1 MNNYGYRCIISNCT
15 KDTSSIAL
23 LSVVNGLG
31 QQEIGVRELIISP
44 NPSESIFRLNY
55 MPLGTY
61 ELYSMKG
68 EILEKGFDKQIFD
81 LTNLE
86 PGLYVL
92 RLATEGG
99 IHVFRLI
106 KT

>member
-1 MNNYGYRCIISNCT
+1 
-15 KDTSSIAL
+15 
-23 LSVVNGLG
+23 
-31 QQEIGVRELIISP
+31 
-44 NPSESIFRLNY
+44 
-55 MPLGTY
+55 
-61 ELYSMKG
+61 MKG